1 MRISYDQN
9 ADTLYIQFQEGKV
22 AKTKK
27 VDEGI
32 LIDLAESGKIFGI
45 EIVGLSERVS
55 LEEDLGRINIE
66 LPLVKIK

>member
-32 LIDLAESGKIFGI
+32 LIDLDESGKIFGI
-45 EIVGLSERVS
+45 EIVGLSERIS

>member
-32 LIDLAESGKIFGI
+32 LIDLDESGKIFGI

-55 LEEDLGRINIE
+55 LEEDLGRINFD

>member
-32 LIDLAESGKIFGI
+32 LIDLDESGKIFGI